1 MVSVNV
7 LMNLSD
13 DRAECE
19 RYDDT
24 TCVESE
30 LDHRYCKQLNVYLKK
45 QDSDFEEGMNC
56 FCLQLQAKNA
66 LMLA

>member
-30 LDHRYCKQLNVYLKK
+30 LDDVDTVN
-45 QDSDFEEGMNC
+45 S
-56 FCLQLQAKNA
+56 
-66 LMLA
+66 